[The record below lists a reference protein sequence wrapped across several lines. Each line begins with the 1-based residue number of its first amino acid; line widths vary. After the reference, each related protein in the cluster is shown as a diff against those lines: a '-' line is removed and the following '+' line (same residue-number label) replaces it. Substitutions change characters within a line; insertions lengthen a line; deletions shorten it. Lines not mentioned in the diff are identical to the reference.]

1 LDYSQIELRLAAH
14 LSGDVKM
21 MEAFNQDRDI
31 HKITAA
37 YIHNIP
43 EDKVSASM
51 RQKAKILNFGIIYGM
66 GNKAFAQAANISLD
80 EAKNFREEYFSNF
93 SGLKN
98 YLDFSLENA
107 KKLGY
112 AETIFGRKRFLP
124 LLGGLGRIARG
135 QERIAL
141 NMPIQGLA
149 ADIIKIAMVKIQEFI
164 KEKHMEKDVITLI
177 QIHDELILEVKSEII
192 KEVVS
197 PFKNIMES
205 AAKLEVPLKADVRI
219 GNKWGEME

>member
-1 LDYSQIELRLAAH
+1 MI
-14 LSGDVKM
+14 
-21 MEAFNQDRDI
+21 EAFNQGKDI

-37 YIHNIP
+37 YINNVP
-43 EDKVSASM
+43 EDKVSPSM

-66 GNKAFAQAANISLD
+66 GNKAFAQSAGISLD
-80 EAKNFREEYFSNF
+80 EAKSFREEYFSNF

-124 LLGGLGRIARG
+124 LLGGFGRMARG
-135 QERIAL
+135 QERIAV

-164 KEKHMEKDVITLI
+164 KEKHMQEDVITLI

-197 PFKNIMES
+197 LFKKYNGKRGKIKS
-205 AAKLEVPLKADVRI
+205 ALKSRS
-219 GNKWGEME
+219 